1 MPYRTGKLVYK
12 NKSTM
17 KEFVTK
23 FFQSLGAKKA
33 MKAKKDLEN
42 TPEYKAIQ
50 KRLEKA
56 EKELAQ
62 RLQKQRKNNP
72 KLDSR
77 LKALGL

>member
-33 MKAKKDLEN
+33 MKAKRDHEN

>member
-1 MPYRTGKLVYK
+1 
-12 NKSTM
+12 
-17 KEFVTK
+17 
-23 FFQSLGAKKA
+23 

-62 RLQKQRKNNP
+62 QLQKQRKNNP